1 MSHRMSR
8 RECTAKSK
16 RTGKLCGAQP
26 MKGKTVCYH
35 HGGKSLAG
43 KDSPSY
49 KTGRFSKYLPDRL
62 AEKYEEALSD
72 PELISLSNELA
83 LVDSQLTTQL
93 ELWHESG
100 MARDGWTRARNLFNA
115 FRRHTNA
122 GDQLRALDDLEALR
136 VLLDEGNENVL
147 AWKFIGE
154 LIESRRRLVETERK
168 RLSDEDHAVSIDK
181 LMLFM
186 GALLD
191 IIRRRV
197 GDEGIQREIAQDV
210 RALMAGTSKKGEPN

>member
-1 MSHRMSR
+1 MAQ
-8 RECTAKSK
+8 CNAKSK
-16 RTGKLCGAQP
+16 RSGEQCKAQAL
-26 MKGKTVCYH
+26 KGKSKCRH

-43 KDSPSY
+43 KDSPSF

-72 PELISLSNELA
+72 PDLISLSNELA

-100 MARDGWTRARNLFNA
+100 MNADGWARARELFRS
-115 FRRHTNA
+115 FRRHSSA
-122 GDQLRALDDLEALR
+122 GDRVRALNDLEDLR
-136 VLLDEGNENVL
+136 ILLDEGNENMI

-154 LIESRRRLVETERK
+154 LIEQRRRLVETERK

-181 LMLFM
+181 LVLFM

-197 GDEGIQREIAQDV
+197 GDERTQREIAQDV
-210 RALMAGTSKKGEPN
+210 RALMAGTTKKEEEPN